1 MQSEIIHFFM
11 RKVILLLALLTVSNV
26 LLYSQKEDIIPI
38 KVIEIKKPNTKG
50 NHIPAKIQVECCY
63 YSYLNNLELSFM
75 SNIGTVTVSL
85 ENQTT
90 GEIQD
95 YVGNSSSGRMLI
107 PVGADFAYRMDIV
120 TENGHNYYAVFF
132 TSTEN
137 YE

>member
-1 MQSEIIHFFM
+1 M

-38 KVIEIKKPNTKG
+38 EVIEIKKPNTKG
-50 NHIPAKIQVECCY
+50 NHVPAKIQVEGCY

-75 SNIGTVTVSL
+75 SNVGIVTVCL
-85 ENQTT
+85 ENQAT

-107 PVGADFAYRMDIV
+107 PVGSDTAYRMDIV
-120 TENGHNYYAVFF
+120 TENGHTMV
-132 TSTEN
+132 
-137 YE
+137 